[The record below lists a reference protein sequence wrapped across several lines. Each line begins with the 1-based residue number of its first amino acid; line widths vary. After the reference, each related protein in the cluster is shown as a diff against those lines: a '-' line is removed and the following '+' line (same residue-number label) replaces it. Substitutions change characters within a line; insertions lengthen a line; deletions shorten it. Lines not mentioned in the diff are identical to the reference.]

1 LRQPFRAKKSLGR
14 RADEVFNGLQKVWA
28 MVEQA
33 ENVVLEILRQ
43 IESDLADILA
53 DIKDVKAMSIDI
65 RTQLATMLR
74 RGKDQRNDLT

>member
-1 LRQPFRAKKSLGR
+1 
-14 RADEVFNGLQKVWA
+14 